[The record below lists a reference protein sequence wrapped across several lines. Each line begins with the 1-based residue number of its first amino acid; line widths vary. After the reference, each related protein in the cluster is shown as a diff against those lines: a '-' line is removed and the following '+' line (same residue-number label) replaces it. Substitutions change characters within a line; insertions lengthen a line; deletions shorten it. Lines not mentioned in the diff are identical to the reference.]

1 MTSNHWYPPQALQP
15 KIYKNL
21 IKYKTKEAAEILLDA
36 KQNPQYYSFEK
47 TLMKLKGGEGYL
59 YKYEDEKRAK
69 DWKSD
74 GARFNSYQV
83 GPRQSHA
90 KVGNDKIGV
99 YTHHS
104 YIALSPEEGSISK
117 KGIKSDKFKRVAF
130 WLSEDPSIIFVQYI
144 GDHLIAK
151 DFSHGNSRDSS
162 TIHITSNKSMRDE
175 IKDRVLNGEK
185 SGNVYKHMN
194 RLGVTEER
202 TVLEVQVSVP
212 KSHKQV
218 QNLRQIAVAKQKFSQ
233 DEWYNAFVLASQLK
247 DGALVRSLNIFP
259 NLEVTLADP
268 RMIKEYSFLVKVI
281 NIFIRPLLCKG
292 GSRN

>member
-1 MTSNHWYPPQALQP
+1 
-15 KIYKNL
+15 
-21 IKYKTKEAAEILLDA
+21 
-36 KQNPQYYSFEK
+36 
-47 TLMKLKGGEGYL
+47 
-59 YKYEDEKRAK
+59 
-69 DWKSD
+69 
-74 GARFNSYQV
+74 
-83 GPRQSHA
+83 
-90 KVGNDKIGV
+90 
-99 YTHHS
+99 
-104 YIALSPEEGSISK
+104 
-117 KGIKSDKFKRVAF
+117 
-130 WLSEDPSIIFVQYI
+130 
-144 GDHLIAK
+144 
-151 DFSHGNSRDSS
+151 
-162 TIHITSNKSMRDE
+162 MRDE

-194 RLGVTEER
+194 RLGFTEER

-292 GSRN
+292 GSGNQNVSKYFFLHFIKVIHEGKVNVEQIEPISGTYDDTFNFGPFLSKYL